1 MASSLATGG
10 IENGAARS
18 FAISLAGHLA
28 LGALLFFLPTPRSRI
43 FVEEIPRSVKLIATL
58 DLPSPAPV
66 KPVRKEKPKAEVPE
80 PPPPAPK
87 PATPR
92 APRPAPSPIKVP
104 TKKATPL
111 FKPRSTPAPPS
122 SLKDKL
128 SSRLSGID
136 STPVEQPRTSVPDL
150 TVPKMASL
158 PVPAPTPLPARVEKD
173 RDLVPLSDF
182 PYSWYIA
189 VVKDTVYSRWKP
201 PSRFVLGGRKI
212 ASEVSFRI
220 MRDGSVRQVGL
231 KESSGH
237 RLFDQSTLAALT
249 TLSVLAALP
258 ADYKEDYLD
267 VVIRFQNPN
276 R

>member
-1 MASSLATGG
+1 LASSLATGG
-10 IENGAARS
+10 IENGASRS

-28 LGALLFFLPTPRSRI
+28 LGALLFFLPTPRSRV

-87 PATPR
+87 PAR
-92 APRPAPSPIKVP
+92 APRPAPSAIKVP

-136 STPVEQPRTSVPDL
+136 STPVEQPKTSVPDL

>member
-10 IENGAARS
+10 IENGAGRS
-18 FAISLAGHLA
+18 VAISLAGHLA
-28 LGALLFFLPTPRSRI
+28 LVALLFFLPTPRSRI

-58 DLPSPAPV
+58 DLPPPAPP
-66 KPVRKEKPKAEVPE
+66 KPVRREKPKTEVPE
-80 PPPPAPK
+80 PTPPPKAAAP
-87 PATPR
+87 R
-92 APRPAPSPIKVP
+92 SPRPAPSPIKVP
-104 TKKATPL
+104 TRKPPPV
-111 FKPRSTPAPPS
+111 FKPRSVPAPPS
-122 SLKDKL
+122 SLKEKL

-136 STPVEQPRTSVPDL
+136 STPAEQPQSAVPDL
-150 TVPKMASL
+150 TMPKIASL
-158 PVPAPTPLPARVEKD
+158 PVPAPASLPTRAEKE

-182 PYSWYIA
+182 PYAWYIA

-201 PSRFVLGGRKI
+201 PSSFVLGGRKI
-212 ASEVSFRI
+212 SSEVSFRI
-220 MRDGSVRQVGL
+220 MRDGSVQQVGL
-231 KESSGH
+231 KKSSGH